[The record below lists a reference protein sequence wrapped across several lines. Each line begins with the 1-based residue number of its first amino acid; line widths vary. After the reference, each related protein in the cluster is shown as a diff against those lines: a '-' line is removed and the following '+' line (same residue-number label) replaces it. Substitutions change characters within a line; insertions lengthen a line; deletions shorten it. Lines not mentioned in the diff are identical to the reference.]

1 MLPRFAAT
9 VMIIRVNMSF
19 LFSPNGA
26 STMIANGTS
35 VTRDTSFVRNIL
47 KKNERSDIR
56 RLIPLYVLTFDRSL
70 FVSTSKVPM

>member
-1 MLPRFAAT
+1 
-9 VMIIRVNMSF
+9 
-19 LFSPNGA
+19 
-26 STMIANGTS
+26 MIANGTS